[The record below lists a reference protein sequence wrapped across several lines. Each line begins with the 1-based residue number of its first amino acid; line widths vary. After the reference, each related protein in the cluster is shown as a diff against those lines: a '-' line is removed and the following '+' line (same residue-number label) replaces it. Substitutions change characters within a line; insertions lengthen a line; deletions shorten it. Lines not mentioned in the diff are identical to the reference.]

1 MGGFHRSA
9 KIAIRRLTVHNSLTM
24 PAQACLP
31 ALTSIKAKDVP
42 AGNMSLSH
50 EKETAMYKKIIVPVD
65 LSATDKGEKI
75 LAKAKALLDADGEI
89 VLINVV
95 EELPG
100 YMAIDL
106 PVDLIE
112 NAIKDAKAKLADLKT
127 RVGFNGSQ
135 EIRSGAPAR
144 EIIAA
149 AEEHKA
155 DLIII
160 ASHTPD
166 FTNYFI
172 GATADRVVRHA
183 KCSVLIDR

>member
-1 MGGFHRSA
+1 
-9 KIAIRRLTVHNSLTM
+9 
-24 PAQACLP
+24 
-31 ALTSIKAKDVP
+31 
-42 AGNMSLSH
+42 
-50 EKETAMYKKIIVPVD
+50 MYKKIIVPVD

-75 LAKAKALLDADGEI
+75 LEKAKALLDPDGEI

-112 NAIKDAKAKLADLKT
+112 NAIKDAKTKL
-127 RVGFNGSQ
+127 S

-166 FTNYFI
+166 FSNYFI

-183 KCSVLIDR
+183 KCSVLVDR

>member
-1 MGGFHRSA
+1 
-9 KIAIRRLTVHNSLTM
+9 
-24 PAQACLP
+24 
-31 ALTSIKAKDVP
+31 
-42 AGNMSLSH
+42 
-50 EKETAMYKKIIVPVD
+50 MYKKIIVPVD
-65 LSATDKGEKI
+65 LSAIDKGEKI
-75 LAKAKALLDADGEI
+75 LAKAKALLDVDGEI

-112 NAIKDAKAKLADLKT
+112 NAIKDAKTKLSDIQAKA
-127 RVGFNGSQ
+127 GFKGQ
-135 EIRSGAPAR
+135 HEIRSGAPAR

-160 ASHTPD
+160 ASHMPD

>member
-1 MGGFHRSA
+1 
-9 KIAIRRLTVHNSLTM
+9 
-24 PAQACLP
+24 
-31 ALTSIKAKDVP
+31 
-42 AGNMSLSH
+42 
-50 EKETAMYKKIIVPVD
+50 MYKKIIVAVD
-65 LSATDKGEKI
+65 LSAIEKGEKI
-75 LAKAKALLDADGEI
+75 LDKAKSLLDVDGEI

-100 YMAIDL
+100 YLAVDL

-112 NAIKDAKAKLADLKT
+112 NALKDAKAKLAALKAK
-127 RVGFNGSQ
+127 VSFQGKE

-149 AEEHKA
+149 AADHKA

-166 FTNYFI
+166 FSNYFI

-183 KCSVLIDR
+183 KCSVLVDR

>member
-1 MGGFHRSA
+1 
-9 KIAIRRLTVHNSLTM
+9 
-24 PAQACLP
+24 
-31 ALTSIKAKDVP
+31 
-42 AGNMSLSH
+42 
-50 EKETAMYKKIIVPVD
+50 MYKKIIVPVD

-144 EIIAA
+144 PG
-149 AEEHKA
+149 
-155 DLIII
+155 
-160 ASHTPD
+160 T
-166 FTNYFI
+166 
-172 GATADRVVRHA
+172 DR
-183 KCSVLIDR
+183 

>member
-1 MGGFHRSA
+1 
-9 KIAIRRLTVHNSLTM
+9 
-24 PAQACLP
+24 
-31 ALTSIKAKDVP
+31 
-42 AGNMSLSH
+42 MSPTR
-50 EKETAMYKKIIVPVD
+50 ERQITPKEIAMYKKIIVPVD
-65 LSATDKGEKI
+65 LSAIDKGEKI
-75 LAKAKALLDADGEI
+75 LAKARALLDVDGEI

-112 NAIKDAKAKLADLKT
+112 NAIKDAKTKLADIQAKA
-127 RVGFNGSQ
+127 GFKGKH

-160 ASHTPD
+160 ASHMPD

-183 KCSVLIDR
+183 KCSVLIDW